1 MPLIDFSAGRLDV
14 RYHAADGHTVE
25 VDWSVDLEGYDVAS
39 ELRSLVDNALI
50 AELETDAYDK
60 AAGKVRTAF
69 PSGLAPGTYS
79 WVQRWSSADDSQT
92 GFVGYVE
99 VLP

>member
-14 RYHAADGHTVE
+14 RYHAADSHVVE
-25 VDWSVDLEGYDVAS
+25 VDWSVDLTDYDVAS
-39 ELRSLVDNALI
+39 MLVSTTTGLI
-50 AELETDAYDK
+50 VLDLATETTDAGSGK
-60 AAGKVRTAF
+60 ARVVFPAGLAAG
-69 PSGLAPGTYS
+69 TYL
-79 WVQRWSSADDSQT
+79 WNQRWWSEEDSQT

>member
-1 MPLIDFSAGRLDV
+1 MPLIDFAAGRLDV
-14 RYHAADGHTVE
+14 RYHAADTHVVD
-25 VDWSVDLEGYDVAS
+25 VDWSVDLQGYEVAS
-39 ELRSLVDNALI
+39 SMISLPGGALI

-79 WVQRWSSADDSQT
+79 WVQRWSSSDDSQT

>member
-1 MPLIDFSAGRLDV
+1 MPLIDFAAGRLDV
-14 RYHAADGHTVE
+14 RYHAADTHVVD

-39 ELRSLVDNALI
+39 NLVSLPGGAVI
-50 AELETDAYDK
+50 AELETVVTDAG
-60 AAGKVRTAF
+60 AGKARVVF
-69 PSGLAPGTYS
+69 PSGLAAGTYL
-79 WVQRWSSADDSQT
+79 WNQRWWSDDESQT